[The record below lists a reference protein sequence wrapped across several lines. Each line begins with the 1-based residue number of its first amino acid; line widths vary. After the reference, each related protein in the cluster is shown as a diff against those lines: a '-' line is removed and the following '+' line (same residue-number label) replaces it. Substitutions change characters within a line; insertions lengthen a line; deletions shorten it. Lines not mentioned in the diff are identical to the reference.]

1 MNIFVNNAIN
11 DALVIY
17 LQSRNNNN
25 LEYNSF
31 MVCVIRMLMVIY
43 GEDEILNAFYE
54 KDNVAFDMLLK
65 SFGYEDVDLFKD
77 SFESFYE
84 FNIRQEERQ
93 IKKKNKYF
101 NLVQKYLVDMFQL
114 RCSKEFVSDN
124 DKKEFK
130 DLLFTY
136 DSKDFCKK
144 SYTLLMAYNPYE
156 LDEYM
161 KKINFLGE

>member
-65 SFGYEDVDLFKD
+65 SFGYEDIDLFKD
-77 SFESFYE
+77 SLNE
-84 FNIRQEERQ
+84 
-93 IKKKNKYF
+93 
-101 NLVQKYLVDMFQL
+101 
-114 RCSKEFVSDN
+114 
-124 DKKEFK
+124 
-130 DLLFTY
+130 
-136 DSKDFCKK
+136 
-144 SYTLLMAYNPYE
+144 
-156 LDEYM
+156 
-161 KKINFLGE
+161 